1 MLFPYLVLG
10 YSWLKKRFVQNMEGR
25 KEAAAVTLKSTVV
38 RGGETDVEVPV
49 VNLSSFL
56 LKGSSFS
63 CLPALLTNSKAWL

>member
-1 MLFPYLVLG
+1 
-10 YSWLKKRFVQNMEGR
+10 MEGR

-63 CLPALLTNSKAWL
+63 CLPAPLTNSKAWL